1 MIFKQKYVVQIN
13 NSKVINTILQN
24 QNEVEDMD
32 FSRRWEK

>member
-13 NSKVINTILQN
+13 NGKVINTILQN
-24 QNEVEDMD
+24 QNEVEEMD